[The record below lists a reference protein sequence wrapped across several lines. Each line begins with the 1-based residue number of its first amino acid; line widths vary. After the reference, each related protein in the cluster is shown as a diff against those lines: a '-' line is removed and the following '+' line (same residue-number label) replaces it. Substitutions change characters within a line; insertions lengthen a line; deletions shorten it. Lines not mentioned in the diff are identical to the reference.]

1 MNNIEKKIYEVMD
14 SFLTEAKDQ
23 NGKDRSLSQL
33 NTDRHLFVKKME
45 EILKEQREDIVK
57 EIERMKINGKSLQKR
72 WVEIINREGSST
84 ELYDKAITDI
94 TKLIKQ

>member
-57 EIERMKINGKSLQKR
+57 EIEKVIEYTIMNEHKTDFELAQNMYLRMKD
-72 WVEIINREGSST
+72 IINQT
-84 ELYDKAITDI
+84 N
-94 TKLIKQ
+94 

>member
-57 EIERMKINGKSLQKR
+57 EISEMEKGIKWMQ
-72 WVEIINREGSST
+72 EGSKKDRKGFT
-84 ELYDKAITDI
+84 DGYNKAFDDI
-94 TKLIKQ
+94 LTKLIKQ